1 MTSNYKSQNFKMN
14 EATYQYLLEILEVM
28 SDGRISLAKDKLEE
42 LLGLKQDLS
51 A

>member
-1 MTSNYKSQNFKMN
+1 MKNDYKSQNFKMN
-14 EATYQYLLEILEVM
+14 EATYRYLVEIYEVM

-42 LLGLKQDLS
+42 LLGLKQDLV